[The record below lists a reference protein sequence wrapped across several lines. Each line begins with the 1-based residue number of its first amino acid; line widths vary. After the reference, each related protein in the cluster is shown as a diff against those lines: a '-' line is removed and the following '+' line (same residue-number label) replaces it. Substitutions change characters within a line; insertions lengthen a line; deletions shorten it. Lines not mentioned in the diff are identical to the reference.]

1 MDKNMKCLVTLND
14 NQRKAVQKHA
24 LAALCEFD
32 RLCKSHHI
40 NYSLG
45 YGTLIGAIRHKG
57 FIPWD
62 DDIDVCVSREDLI
75 KLRSFANNEL
85 KKGFFYQSHATETN
99 WYRLYDK
106 IRVDG
111 TVFREIAHENENI
124 HQGVYI
130 DIFPIDNIPEN
141 KFMAKCQQILYK
153 LTSSVLSAKYISPR
167 YRHGANK
174 AIAIIFKALFFPI
187 RKNWLYR
194 MAEKIACS
202 TVKGKFTYNFESPY
216 KDVFPVSVYE
226 KYVDVP
232 FEKYHFPAVA
242 CYDYW
247 LRTIYGDYMKM
258 PTECKRVSLHALS
271 EFNIPD

>member
-1 MDKNMKCLVTLND
+1 MRDLVTLND
-14 NQRKAVQKHA
+14 TQRESVQKHA

-32 RLCKSHHI
+32 RICKSHHI
-40 NYSLG
+40 NYTLA

-75 KLRSFANNEL
+75 KLRSFANDEL
-85 KKGFFYQSHATETN
+85 KGGFFYQSHVTETN

-124 HQGVYI
+124 HQGIYI

-141 KFMAKCQQILYK
+141 KFKAKCQLILYR
-153 LTSSVLSAKYISPR
+153 LTTSILSAKYISMR
-167 YRHGANK
+167 HRHGAKK
-174 AIAIIFKALFFPI
+174 AIAFLFIILFFPV
-187 RKNWLYR
+187 RKKWLYR
-194 MAEKIACS
+194 MSEKIACS
-202 TVKGKFTYNFESPY
+202 TINGKLTRSFESPY
-216 KDVFPVSVYE
+216 QEVFPETVYQEYTDVDFEHFRFSTVS
-226 KYVDVP
+226 
-232 FEKYHFPAVA
+232 

-247 LRTIYGDYMKM
+247 LKTVYGDYMKM
-258 PTECKRVSLHALS
+258 PPEEKRVSQHYLS
-271 EFNIPD
+271 ELSF